1 MAIWF
6 TCRMTAT
13 GRAFLIGGIVLVLV
27 QLAVVF
33 VLQPMQW
40 INSDLTQVYT
50 GDELP
55 AGTVV
60 VAVAVAFA
68 ALSVL
73 FSAARRIGDPTRDF
87 HRRHRDER
95 LAAFTVAAVT
105 TAVAALIVLMF
116 VAANGFLWLSYMSWG
131 SADDV
136 WIIEGGLEVFFGNLA
151 LGLNLVGLAI
161 ASVTGM
167 LVVRVVAAR
176 RGRADTGAPVSA

>member
-1 MAIWF
+1 
-6 TCRMTAT
+6 MTAT
-13 GRAFLIGGIVLVLV
+13 GRAFLVGGIALVIV
-27 QLAVVF
+27 ELAVVF

-40 INSDLTQVYT
+40 INSDLAQVYT

-73 FSAARRIGDPTRDF
+73 FSAARRVGDPTRDF
-87 HRRHRDER
+87 HRRHRNER
-95 LAAFTVAAVT
+95 LAAFTVAAAV
-105 TAVAALIVLMF
+105 TAVAAFTVLLF
-116 VAANGFLWLSYMSWG
+116 VAANAFLWLSYLSWG
-131 SADDV
+131 TADDA

-151 LGLNLVGLAI
+151 LGLTLLGLSA
-161 ASVTGM
+161 ASGIGV

-176 RGRADTGAPVSA
+176 AARADTGAPVSA